1 MIGASVLTGRTRT
14 LQCLSQ
20 ARVLRSIASTGRAS
34 SRLSST
40 NTAAHSKDDGL
51 PKLSPKWLSDTKL
64 RIGKCLTFGMNAE
77 QVQQAAKI
85 CKILGQ
91 EWRELLAGSEGFLT
105 DEKRAG
111 LLGHRVAW
119 GELDSMGHVN
129 NVIYIRYAE
138 TARVN
143 WAYNIA
149 LHLDPGHKREWM
161 EMCTPLGDGMI
172 LKSIKT
178 DYKFPMAWPDK
189 VSVFHKL
196 RKIPTAGESSFVLD
210 AMILSEREQRPA
222 ARCLEDIV
230 VYDYRVGKK
239 IALRPF
245 MLEGFEKLYRE
256 QEAAREKNTKR
267 VLQILEDVRQMEKD
281 SWDRADAKEDLGGGT

>member
-1 MIGASVLTGRTRT
+1 MIGASVLTGRTRA

-20 ARVLRSIASTGRAS
+20 ARVLRSTASTARVS
-34 SRLSST
+34 SRPSSS
-40 NTAAHSKDDGL
+40 NAAAHSKGAGL
-51 PKLSPKWLSDTKL
+51 PALSPKWLSDTKL

-91 EWRELLAGSEGFLT
+91 EWKELLAGSEGFLT

-111 LLGHRVAW
+111 LLGHRVSW

-138 TARVN
+138 TARIN
-143 WAYNIA
+143 WACNIA

-196 RKIPTAGESSFVLD
+196 RKIPAEGESSFVLD

-245 MLEGFEKLYRE
+245 MLEAFEKLYRE
-256 QEAAREKNTKR
+256 QEEAREKNTRR
-267 VLQILEDVRQMEKD
+267 VLQILDDVRQMEKD
-281 SWDRADAKEDLGGGT
+281 SWDRADAKEDLGGRT